1 MENLPTKIDS
11 EEVLDDLL
19 SQPYPQ
25 LVEMMRQL
33 EGDIIILGVA
43 GKMGLTLGRMA
54 VRATEAAGV
63 KRRIIGVAR
72 FSDPAAQAVAEGFGM
87 ETIACDLLNRAAV
100 EKLPRVDNV
109 IYMAGRKFGTGNGGE
124 ALTWAM
130 NVIVP
135 AHVADVFRDSRIVAF
150 STGCVYPLRTLE
162 EGGCTENVAP
172 DPIGEYAQSC
182 MGRERVFEYGSQ
194 AYGTRTCLFR
204 LNYAIDMR
212 YGVLYD
218 IAQSVL
224 NGEAI
229 NLEVSHFNLIWQG
242 DANNQALLCLDQ
254 CASPAV
260 PLNVTGIENVSVR
273 DIAEFFG
280 NAFGLKV
287 FYSGTEAN
295 AKMYL
300 SDASK
305 AHALF
310 EEGQVSL
317 AQMLQW
323 TADWI
328 KSDGASLG
336 KPTHFEV
343 NDGKY

>member
-1 MENLPTKIDS
+1 MENLPQKIDS
-11 EEVLDDLL
+11 EECLDELL
-19 SQPYPQ
+19 SRPYPQ
-25 LVEMMRQL
+25 LVEMMRRL
-33 EGDIIILGVA
+33 KGDIIILGVA
-43 GKMGLTLGRMA
+43 GKMGLTLGCMA
-54 VRATEAAGV
+54 VRAIEAVGV
-63 KRRIIGVAR
+63 KRKVIGVAR

-87 ETIACDLLNRAAV
+87 ETIACDLLDRAAV
-100 EKLPRVDNV
+100 EKLPKVANV

-135 AHVADVFRDSRIVAF
+135 AYIVDVFRDSRIVAF
-150 STGCVYPLRTLE
+150 STGCVYPLRTIE
-162 EGGCTENVAP
+162 EGGCTEDVMP
-172 DPIGEYAQSC
+172 DPVGEYAQSC
-182 MGRERVFEYGSQ
+182 LGRERVFEYGSQ
-194 AYGTRTCLFR
+194 AYGTKTCLYR

-218 IAQSVL
+218 VAQSVL
-224 NGEAI
+224 NDDEI

-242 DANNQALLCLDQ
+242 DANNRALLCLEQ

-260 PLNVTGIENVSVR
+260 PLNITGIENVSVR
-273 DIAEFFG
+273 EIAEFFG
-280 NAFGLKV
+280 SEFGCAVRYK
-287 FYSGTEAN
+287 GNEEN

-300 SDASK
+300 NDAGK

-310 EEGQVSL
+310 GELQVGLGQ
-317 AQMLQW
+317 MMQW

-328 KSDGASLG
+328 KSDGVSLG

-343 NDGKY
+343 NNGKY